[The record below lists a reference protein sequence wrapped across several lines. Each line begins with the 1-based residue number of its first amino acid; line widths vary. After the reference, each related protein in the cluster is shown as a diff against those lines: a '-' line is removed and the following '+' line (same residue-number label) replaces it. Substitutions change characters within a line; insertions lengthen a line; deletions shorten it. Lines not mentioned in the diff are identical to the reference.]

1 MFKWI
6 CLFQDGGDFD
16 FKYDIEYSK
25 VNLEGKFVYWNFR
38 KSIIG
43 EEYNVIGL
51 EGEFRYQFKV
61 FVFNIV
67 GRKRE
72 FVSKEFNVISSD
84 DEGFGLMF
92 GLGNG

>member
-25 VNLEGKFVYWNFR
+25 VSLEGKYVYWNFR

-43 EEYNVIGL
+43 
-51 EGEFRYQFKV
+51 
-61 FVFNIV
+61 
-67 GRKRE
+67 
-72 FVSKEFNVISSD
+72 
-84 DEGFGLMF
+84 
-92 GLGNG
+92 